1 MTATE
6 LRSRLAAVPRI
17 RFCQL
22 PTPTHPLA
30 RLSEQLGGPELWIKR
45 DDMTGFGMGGNKS
58 RKLEFLMGAA
68 ISEGATDIITCGAQ
82 QSNHARQTAAAA
94 AACGLA
100 CRLLLTGGPPTGTG
114 NQVLFDWFGAEAK
127 YLGAI
132 SWGDLRRASEAL
144 RDELAA
150 KGKKPYLIPV
160 GGSTPLG
167 ALGYVN
173 AALELLE
180 QGQGFDHVY
189 HASSSLSTQA
199 GLVAGLRLA
208 GSGVPVTGV
217 LVDLTRPPEPYL
229 ATLAN
234 GICELL
240 GLPASFGETDF
251 CCDATHIGDG
261 YAIPSEE
268 GIEAIRLLART
279 EGIFLDPVYSGKA
292 FAGLLADIQQ
302 GKVGRNEKVLF
313 WHTGGSPVLFAQ
325 EYGGLARCH
334 NLGDQ

>member
-1 MTATE
+1 MSAKD
-6 LRSRLAAVPRI
+6 LRERLAGVPRTA
-17 RFCQL
+17 FCQL
-22 PTPTHPLA
+22 PTPLHPLT
-30 RLSEQLGGPELWIKR
+30 RLSERLGGPELWIKR

-68 ISEGATDIITCGAQ
+68 VADSATDIITCGAQ

-94 AACGLA
+94 AACGLP

-114 NQVLFDWFGAEAK
+114 NQTLFDWLGAEVE

-144 RDELAA
+144 RERLAA
-150 KGKKPYLIPV
+150 EGRKPYLIPV

-167 ALGYVN
+167 ALGYVS
-173 AALELLE
+173 AALEILE
-180 QGQGFDHVY
+180 QGEWFDRIY

-199 GLVAGLRLA
+199 GLVAGLKLA
-208 GSGVPVTGV
+208 GSEMPVTGV

-240 GLPASFGETDF
+240 GLPSSFGEADF

-261 YAIPSEE
+261 YAIPSRE

-292 FAGLLADIQQ
+292 FAGLLEDIRQ
-302 GKVGRNEKVLF
+302 GKVGREEKVLF
-313 WHTGGSPVLFAQ
+313 WHTGGGPVLFAQ
-325 EYGGLARCH
+325 EYVGLARCH
-334 NLGDQ
+334 NLHVQ

>member
-1 MTATE
+1 MSASD
-6 LRSRLAAVPRI
+6 LRTRLDAVPRI

-22 PTPTHPLA
+22 PTPLHPLT
-30 RLSEQLGGPELWIKR
+30 RLSEHLGGPELWIKR

-68 ISEGATDIITCGAQ
+68 MVEPATDIITCGAQ

-94 AACGLA
+94 AACGLP
-100 CRLLLTGGPPTGTG
+100 CKLLLTGGPPSGTG
-114 NQVLFDWFGAEAK
+114 NQTLFDWLGAEVE

-144 RDELAA
+144 RDRLTAE
-150 KGKKPYLIPV
+150 GRKPYLIPV

-173 AALELLE
+173 AAIELLE
-180 QGQGFDHVY
+180 QGESFDRVY

-199 GLVAGLRLA
+199 GMVAGLKLA
-208 GSGVPVTGV
+208 GSKMRVTGV

-229 ATLAN
+229 ATMAN

-240 GLPASFGETDF
+240 GLPERFLEGDF
-251 CCDATHIGDG
+251 HCDATHIGEG

-279 EGIFLDPVYSGKA
+279 EGVFLDPVYSGKA
-292 FAGLLADIQQ
+292 FAGLLADIRQ
-302 GKVGRNEKVLF
+302 GKVGRSEKVLF

-325 EYGGLARCH
+325 EYAGLARCH
-334 NLGDQ
+334 NLGVQ